1 MLAAAA
7 ATSTGHLLRNEAPAP
22 TPKDPW
28 FPNRTEGLPPT
39 GGAAPNGSLLL
50 SGDRDPLVLVAARRS
65 LRGEKTR
72 LRKAGSRGV
81 QMCLYPHFLPQL
93 ELAQQEKLSPRPP
106 LLGLWC
112 RGGTARKWRGGPAR
126 NGPPLEVW
134 LAPAPENHCVR
145 LFQILIH

>member
-1 MLAAAA
+1 MHTLSCLLRPLGGPTERWVRTVAA
-7 ATSTGHLLRNEAPAP
+7 ATSTGHLLRDEAPAP

-50 SGDRDPLVLVAARRS
+50 SGDRDPLVLVAARTS

-72 LRKAGSRGV
+72 LRKAGSRGCV
-81 QMCLYPHFLPQL
+81 QMCFYPRFLPHL

-106 LLGLWC
+106 LLGALVP
-112 RGGTARKWRGGPAR
+112 RR
-126 NGPPLEVW
+126 
-134 LAPAPENHCVR
+134 H
-145 LFQILIH
+145 